1 MESSREALDA
11 DAPAASPRS
20 RSSSACR
27 FVDGCMR
34 AYAAL
39 PPAARALVESAHR
52 RECAV
57 RWVLDSN
64 RLEHCGTQD
73 LGSTRA
79 ALLRA
84 TAGRSLPESE
94 TVATMVALELLF
106 ARLAEKRD
114 EVGRGAEREER
125 LDALLQTVDGI
136 LELHGALLA
145 HEGVGGGR
153 AGTYRTGDAHPGDA
167 PRSLY
172 CTPSRIETE
181 LYAAVD
187 AHNSAVRALA
197 ASGDA
202 AACATSSAVGVGAR
216 LLHAM
221 LRVHPFGDG
230 NGRLARLLLAATLHG
245 HHPVALSIPITTE
258 ADRLRYLEALR
269 AADEGGPAAFDALVA
284 VIADASVGLWTG
296 VRLEVERAGFV
307 WPEFEKE

>member
-1 MESSREALDA
+1 MESSHREAEKPDA
-11 DAPAASPRS
+11 DAPAASLRS
-20 RSSSACR
+20 RSGSACR
-27 FVDGCMR
+27 YVDGCTR

-39 PPAARALVESAHR
+39 PPAARALVESSHR

-79 ALLRA
+79 ALLHA
-84 TAGRSLPESE
+84 TAGRSLPEAE
-94 TVATMVALELLF
+94 TVATMAALELLF

-125 LDALLQTVDGI
+125 FDALLQTVDSI

-145 HEGVGGGR
+145 HEGVGGR
-153 AGTYRTGDAHPGDA
+153 AGTYRTGDAHPRDA

-187 AHNSAVRALA
+187 AHNSAVRTLA

-202 AACATSSAVGVGAR
+202 AACAMSSAVGLGAR
-216 LLHAM
+216 LLHAV

-230 NGRLARLLLAATLHG
+230 NGRLARLLLASILHG
-245 HHPVALSIPITTE
+245 HHPVALFIPITSE
-258 ADRLRYLEALR
+258 ADRLRYFEALR

-296 VRLEVERAGFV
+296 VRLEVERAGFF
-307 WPEFEKE
+307 WPDS